1 MVAVSF
7 RCGHGASAGDPGVVA
22 IRRVC
27 PLCMLLDE
35 THRSRAELIRRVASS
50 SQRSAIARETRVG
63 ATYDWRCARGHDR
76 YTASVR
82 EVLTGPGC
90 PKCAVNAA
98 GPSSLREGGVAF
110 MNPALRTRTSQTE
123 QRLKILLAER
133 IRLHHGVNAVR
144 IARTFFGRQEVWP
157 DILVPQLRIAVEYD
171 DPGRSRRAHMG
182 LKEASDLEKDDA
194 LREVGWE
201 VVRIR
206 AGGLTAFGPHSVVCS
221 ALTPAVVDEVVAC
234 MRRIRG
240 DAAVDALVVR
250 HPAAS

>member
-1 MVAVSF
+1 MFALLEFAHGLGEVARLDDDDRLR
-7 RCGHGASAGDPGVVA
+7 RCIGIGEGDTATLRRPDHDLHGSILPGADDSVG
-22 IRRVC
+22 
-27 PLCMLLDE
+27 
-35 THRSRAELIRRVASS
+35 
-50 SQRSAIARETRVG
+50 ARENG
-63 ATYDWRCARGHDR
+63 
-76 YTASVR
+76 SVQI
-82 EVLTGPGC
+82 GPGC
-90 PKCAVNAA
+90 PKCGVNAA
-98 GPSSLREGGVAF
+98 GPSSAREAGVAF
-110 MNPALRTRTSQTE
+110 MNPGLRTRTSQTE
-123 QRLKILLAER
+123 QRLKVLLAER

-144 IARTFFGRQEVWP
+144 IARTFYGRQEVWP

-206 AGGLTAFGPHSVVCS
+206 AGGLQELGPHSVVCR
-221 ALTPAVVDEVVAC
+221 ALTPAAVDEVVAC

>member
-7 RCGHGASAGDPGVVA
+7 RCGHGGAADDPRVIA
-22 IRRVC
+22 IGRVC

-35 THRSRAELIRRVASS
+35 THRTRTELLGRVAPPHRRALAS
-50 SQRSAIARETRVG
+50 ETRVG
-63 ATYDWRCARGHDR
+63 ATYDWRCIRGHDR
-76 YTASVR
+76 YAASVR
-82 EVLTGPGC
+82 AVLTGPGC

-98 GPSSLREGGVAF
+98 GPSSARESGVAY
-110 MNPALRTRTSQTE
+110 MNPGLRVRTSHTE
-123 QRLKILLAER
+123 QRLRMLLGER

-144 IARTFFGRQEVWP
+144 IARTFYGRQEVWP

-171 DPGRSRRAHMG
+171 DPGRSRRAHRG

-201 VVRIR
+201 VIRIR
-206 AGGLTAFGPHSVVCS
+206 AGGLESFGPHSVVCRT
-221 ALTPAVVDEVVAC
+221 LTGAAVDEVVAC

-240 DAAVDALVVR
+240 DAAVDAIATG

>member
-1 MVAVSF
+1 
-7 RCGHGASAGDPGVVA
+7 
-22 IRRVC
+22 
-27 PLCMLLDE
+27 
-35 THRSRAELIRRVASS
+35 
-50 SQRSAIARETRVG
+50 
-63 ATYDWRCARGHDR
+63 
-76 YTASVR
+76 
-82 EVLTGPGC
+82 
-90 PKCAVNAA
+90 
-98 GPSSLREGGVAF
+98 

-201 VVRIR
+201 VIRIR
-206 AGGLTAFGPHSVVCS
+206 AGGLDGVRAAQRGLRARSRPRSSTRWSRACAGS
-221 ALTPAVVDEVVAC
+221 AATPRSTRSSC
-234 MRRIRG
+234 GIRRPPER
-240 DAAVDALVVR
+240 R
-250 HPAAS
+250 R